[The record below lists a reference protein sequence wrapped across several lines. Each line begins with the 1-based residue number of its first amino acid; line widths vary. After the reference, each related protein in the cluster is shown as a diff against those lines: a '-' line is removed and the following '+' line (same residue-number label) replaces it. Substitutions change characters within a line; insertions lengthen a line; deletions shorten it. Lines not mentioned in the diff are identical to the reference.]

1 MDYGNVL
8 PRVKWRPRSI
18 KVYIYTYISF
28 TLKRFESP
36 EADVMS
42 LPRESSRREAKLFQ
56 SDRLTIL
63 SIERGNFVEFIH
75 VECLSIARLKSRPSF
90 VSRGR
95 IIGNHRSSG
104 KSVSDPNKLRVT
116 MITNLEFGR
125 IVCISLATK

>member
-8 PRVKWRPRSI
+8 PRVKWRSRSI
-18 KVYIYTYISF
+18 KVYIYIYISF

-75 VECLSIARLKSRPSF
+75 VECLSIARLKSRPNF
-90 VSRGR
+90 VWADYW
-95 IIGNHRSSG
+95 
-104 KSVSDPNKLRVT
+104 KSP
-116 MITNLEFGR
+116 EFG
-125 IVCISLATK
+125 